1 MVVHACYRTWSDLCE
16 PLFKRN
22 YTGEP
27 ICRQKVL
34 MHRIKI
40 DENNPESE
48 YEQYLFDPKAD
59 LRDIPKYMETEH
71 FGNGGNRS
79 GNAAPKRFLVMTTL
93 ERPKT
98 ASEKDAAIRKCR
110 LKDKHHEDGLVGSTK
125 TVSATS
131 VVPTCPPP

>member
-1 MVVHACYRTWSDLCE
+1 
-16 PLFKRN
+16 
-22 YTGEP
+22 
-27 ICRQKVL
+27 

-71 FGNGGNRS
+71 FGKGGNRS
-79 GNAAPKRFLVMTTL
+79 GNAASKRFLVMTTL

-98 ASEKDAAIRKCR
+98 ASEMRLSKIQIQTLYQVMLFTISIAIAR
-110 LKDKHHEDGLVGSTK
+110 GYF
-125 TVSATS
+125 
-131 VVPTCPPP
+131 